1 MNKLNQSLVEQAGFH
16 ITKPMIVGYVWCSD
30 EYPID
35 ENLINLINVVRSYE
49 RGEILKL
56 ADSLGWVDVDAIKA
70 RDFDA
75 P

>member
-1 MNKLNQSLVEQAGFH
+1 MNKLNQSLVEQAGFY
-16 ITKPMIVGYVWCSD
+16 ISKRMIVGYVWCSD

-56 ADSLGWVDVDAIKA
+56 ANSLGWVDVDAIKA
-70 RDFDA
+70 MGCDA